1 MPLFSMTVISI
12 FLHFCFVP
20 LGVNIRAAALAQLSF
35 FFFLVISGLHL
46 VE

>member
-20 LGVNIRAAALAQLSF
+20 LGVNIRAAALAQLL